1 MTKLMM
7 IMGVQRSGT
16 NALLKCLGSSRRV
29 RAFNES
35 MDNPLFSRLNLR
47 PEPQIRELLQ
57 STRSSV
63 VCKPVNETTVRE
75 VSDVFDEFSEHDV
88 WVVWTYRDPVNC
100 YHSHVR
106 RWTGFRGNPTAFAEH
121 WCHRNLSI
129 LAALP
134 HHGHRIAV
142 VRYEDLAED
151 PAVLRDLTAFLATPG
166 CYLFRPDR
174 GIGRERTSRAE
185 QAVIDGAT
193 ADVLTRL
200 DANRR
205 FVARDARDGLP
216 IWAHRVM
223 GRSRRELFKIRRAV
237 RGTRSR

>member
-1 MTKLMM
+1 MAKLMM

-29 RAFNES
+29 QVFNES
-35 MDNPLFSRLNLR
+35 MDSPLFSRLSLR
-47 PEPQIRELLQ
+47 PEVQIREVLQ
-57 STRSSV
+57 GARRPV
-63 VCKPVNETTVRE
+63 VCKPINETTVRE
-75 VSDVFDEFSEHDV
+75 VSDVFDEFAAHDV
-88 WVVWTYRDPVNC
+88 WVIWIYRDPVNC

-106 RWTGFRGNPTAFAEH
+106 RWKGFRDNPAAFAEH
-121 WCHRNLSI
+121 WSHRNRSI
-129 LAALP
+129 LAAIP

-142 VRYEDLAED
+142 MRYEDLAED
-151 PAVLRDLTAFLATPG
+151 PSVLRDLTAFLATPG

-174 GIGRERTSRAE
+174 GIGRERTSRTDRE
-185 QAVIDGAT
+185 VIDRAT
-193 ADVLTRL
+193 EEVLARL
-200 DANRR
+200 DASRR

-237 RGTRSR
+237 RGKRSR